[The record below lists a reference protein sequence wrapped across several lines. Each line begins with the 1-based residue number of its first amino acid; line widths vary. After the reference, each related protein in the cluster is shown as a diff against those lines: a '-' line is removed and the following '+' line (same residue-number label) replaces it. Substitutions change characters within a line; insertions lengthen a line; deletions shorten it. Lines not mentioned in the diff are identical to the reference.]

1 MNTQHPFE
9 TIAAFYDRRVAEFG
23 HHPRACDY
31 GHPDSQRRKFLALS
45 TALDH
50 EGRSV
55 LDIGCGFADYADHLA
70 TRYASFQY
78 SGMDLSPAMIAR
90 ARAIHPDLDL
100 QVGNILDLE
109 NSQTPSHDI
118 VSANGIFYLLGADA
132 DALMKRIV
140 TAMFRR
146 CREAVVFNTLST
158 WAETQE
164 PGEFYSDP
172 ISTVAWCRELTP
184 WVTLHHDYL
193 LHDFTI
199 VLRRERKGL

>member
-1 MNTQHPFE
+1 M
-9 TIAAFYDRRVAEFG
+9 
-23 HHPRACDY
+23 
-31 GHPDSQRRKFLALS
+31 
-45 TALDH
+45 
-50 EGRSV
+50 

-172 ISTVAWCRELTP
+172 IRTVAWCRDLTP